1 MIHQLGFARLGLN
14 MKRTISL
21 LTLLYFCGAF
31 TAPAQYKTINPQVA
45 KIVSEVSE
53 ERVSAILRKLEG
65 FGTRNIFSSQDDP
78 VRGVGAARKWIY
90 EQFRS
95 YSPRLEVSFDQYRL
109 KKDESRGSRIPED
122 VDLYNVV
129 AVLPGTIN
137 KEERIIISGHYDTV
151 NLGRPGG
158 GPPNAPG
165 DPAPATG
172 GAGGPPPPPR
182 DPNID
187 APGVTDDGS
196 GTACVME
203 LARVLSQYQ
212 FEKTLVFVTF
222 AGEEMGLLG
231 STLYAKKAHDTGMKI
246 EAVLNNDI
254 IGSDVAG
261 DGRTDNRRLNVF
273 SEDPQDSSS
282 RELARYIRE
291 IGERY
296 VPSMNVDPVFRADRF
311 GRGGDHTPFNLEGF
325 AAVRF
330 STPSENFTN
339 QHSATDT
346 FANTSPS
353 YTTRVAKV
361 NAAAAASLAWAPKA
375 PLTTETVERN
385 GRKVSNL
392 LLTRGRSRY
401 DALLKWKSENPEPD
415 LAGYVVLTRS
425 TTAPYWE
432 REIFVGNVTEY
443 NMPEVSIDDLVF
455 AVKAVDKG
463 GNESLASAYVQAPR
477 EKRTIAVY

>member
-1 MIHQLGFARLGLN
+1 
-14 MKRTISL
+14 MKRTAAVIVL
-21 LTLLYFCGAF
+21 IYFCGVLD
-31 TAPAQYKTINPQVA
+31 APAQYRAVNPQVA

-53 ERVSAILRKLEG
+53 EHIAETLKKLEG

-90 EQFRS
+90 DQFRS
-95 YSPRLEVSFDQYRL
+95 YSPRLEVSYDQYRL
-109 KKDESRGSRIPED
+109 KKDDSRASRVTSD

-129 AVLPGTIN
+129 AVLPGSTN
-137 KEERIIISGHYDTV
+137 KEQRIIVSGHYDSV
-151 NLGRPGG
+151 NLARAPGA
-158 GPPNAPG
+158 PPNAPG
-165 DPAPATG
+165 DAAGT
-172 GAGGPPPPPR
+172 GAGNGPPQPPR

-231 STLYAKKAHDTGMKI
+231 STLYAKKARETGMNI

-261 DGRTDNRRLNVF
+261 NGRIDNRRLNVF
-273 SEDPQDSSS
+273 SEDPQDSPS
-282 RELARYIRE
+282 RQLARYIRE

-296 VPSMNVDPVFRADRF
+296 VPSVVVDPVFRADRF

-330 STPSENFTN
+330 STPSENFNN
-339 QHSATDT
+339 QHSASDT

-353 YTTRVAKV
+353 YIAHATKV
-361 NAAAAASLAWAPKA
+361 NGAVAASLAWAPKS
-375 PLTTETVERN
+375 PETTETVERN
-385 GRKVSNL
+385 GRKMTNL

-401 DALLKWKSENPEPD
+401 DAQLRWKNEKPEPD
-415 LAGYVVLTRS
+415 LAGYVILMRS

-443 NMPEVSIDDLVF
+443 TLADVSIDDLVF
-455 AVKAVDKG
+455 GVKAVDKE

-477 EKRTIAVY
+477 EKRTILVY